1 LPKFRQVLKKAWA
14 YNRDDF
20 AAVLATIVLTLA
32 VGVEVGVASGV
43 TISILLD
50 LYKTSRPHVAEVGL
64 VSGTQHFR
72 NIHRHDVETSP
83 TVVTLRVDESLYFV
97 NARFLEDFIQT
108 RVTTGCAIRHVVLRY
123 CQIKLG

>member
-43 TISILLD
+43 TISILLHGTVRQNE
-50 LYKTSRPHVAEVGL
+50 LETGRA
-64 VSGTQHFR
+64 VS
-72 NIHRHDVETSP
+72 
-83 TVVTLRVDESLYFV
+83 
-97 NARFLEDFIQT
+97 
-108 RVTTGCAIRHVVLRY
+108 
-123 CQIKLG
+123 